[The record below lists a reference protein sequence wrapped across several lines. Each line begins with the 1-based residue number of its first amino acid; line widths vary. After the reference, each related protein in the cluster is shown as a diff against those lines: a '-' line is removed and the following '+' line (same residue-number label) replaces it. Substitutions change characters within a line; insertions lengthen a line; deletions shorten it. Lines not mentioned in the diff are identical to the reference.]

1 MKKKIIVLTVL
12 VSIFASGATVM
23 ALESEGMGPDEGQ
36 QPNTQN
42 QGAGTDIKNKIQE
55 MKNAAKEKKD
65 QIRQDILAKAKSA
78 ATKAI
83 ERAIAKY
90 GKVKTRVQN
99 MPNISAEKKAEVAAK
114 IDAEI
119 TKLQSAKARVAAA
132 TTVEQVKSVMVEVKA
147 QIKSSINAVKE
158 VVAAIHATHLQNMVD
173 KLNDILTK
181 LTAKVTDLK
190 NDGKDV
196 TAMEELEKKAKQY
209 LDDAKADISGKEY
222 KSAKNNLLEARKA
235 LVELAQKIKAMKGP
249 STGSGQG
256 GAE

>member
-1 MKKKIIVLTVL
+1 MKKKLIVLAVL
-12 VSIFASGATVM
+12 ALFFISSGAVL
-23 ALESEGMGPDEGQ
+23 AFENEGMGPDAGQ
-36 QPNTQN
+36 QPNIQN
-42 QGAGTDIKNKIQE
+42 QGAGTDIKNKVQE
-55 MKNAAKEKKD
+55 MKNAAKEKKE
-65 QIRQDILAKAKSA
+65 QIRQDILVRAKKA
-78 ATKAI
+78 ATNAI

-99 MPNISAEKKAEVAAK
+99 MPNISAEKKAEVTAK

-132 TTVEQVKSVMVEVKA
+132 TTVQEVKTVMAEVKA

-158 VVAAIHATHLQNMVD
+158 VVAAIHATHLGNMVD
-173 KLNDILTK
+173 KLNNILTK
-181 LTAKVTDLK
+181 LTAKVTELK

-209 LDDAKADISGKEY
+209 LDDAKADISGNEF

-235 LVELAQKIKAMKGP
+235 LVELAQKIKAEKGP
-249 STGSGQG
+249 SAGSGQG